1 MNLENKI
8 PVVVF
13 DTNVLVSA
21 IQFDKLPLDLLDLAV
36 DRRIQLVLSEAILSE
51 LYRVLKVKFKRPEE
65 ELDWI
70 IDLIIANCSL
80 VEPSERITKIKEDDT
95 DNRILECAVAA
106 KASFIVSGDTKH
118 LLPLKKFQTIEI
130 LTPREFMDTIVK
142 SRHQ

>member
-1 MNLENKI
+1 MNSENKI

-21 IQFDKLPLDLLDLAV
+21 IQFDKLPLDLLDLAI
-36 DRRIQLVLSEAILSE
+36 DRHIQLVLSEAILSE

-70 IDLIIANCSL
+70 VDLIIANCSL
-80 VEPSERITKIKEDDT
+80 VAASEKITKIKEDDA

-106 KASFIVSGDTKH
+106 KAAFIVSGDTCH
-118 LLPLKKFQTIEI
+118 LLPLKKFQGIEI
-130 LTPREFMDTIVK
+130 LTPREFMDKITK
-142 SRHQ
+142 NKHQ

>member
-1 MNLENKI
+1 MNSENKI

-80 VEPSERITKIKEDDT
+80 VEPSEKITKIKEDDA

-106 KASFIVSGDTKH
+106 KAAFIVSGDTRH
-118 LLPLKKFQTIEI
+118 LLPLKKFQGIEI
-130 LTPREFMDTIVK
+130 LTPREFMDKIIK
-142 SRHQ
+142 NRHR